1 MIPRFGSEVKHDM
14 FTRGHM
20 QKFEL
25 TTEEAEV
32 LRDILQHNLNELDVE
47 VFRTDTHD
55 FKEML
60 RHRRDV
66 IERILGR
73 LAVPAAAR

>member
-1 MIPRFGSEVKHDM
+1 
-14 FTRGHM
+14 M
-20 QKFEL
+20 QTFEL

-32 LRDILQHNLNELDVE
+32 LRDILQHNLKEMDVE

-66 IERILGR
+66 IQRMLGR
-73 LAVPAAAR
+73 LAIPVAAR

>member
-1 MIPRFGSEVKHDM
+1 
-14 FTRGHM
+14 M
-20 QKFEL
+20 QTFEL

-32 LRDILQHNLNELDVE
+32 LRDILQHNLKEMDVE

-60 RHRRDV
+60 RHRSDV
-66 IERILGR
+66 IQRMLGR
-73 LAVPAAAR
+73 LAIPVAPR

>member
-1 MIPRFGSEVKHDM
+1 
-14 FTRGHM
+14 M

-25 TTEEAEV
+25 TTEETEV
-32 LRDILQHNLNELDVE
+32 LRDILQHSRNEVDVE

-60 RHRRDV
+60 RHRRNV
-66 IERILGR
+66 IEHILGKFAAP
-73 LAVPAAAR
+73 AVAR

>member
-1 MIPRFGSEVKHDM
+1 
-14 FTRGHM
+14 M
-20 QKFEL
+20 QKFEM

-32 LRDILQHNLNELDVE
+32 LRDILRRSLNEVDVE

-55 FKEML
+55 FKQML

-66 IERILGR
+66 IEHILGKF
-73 LAVPAAAR
+73 AAPAAVR